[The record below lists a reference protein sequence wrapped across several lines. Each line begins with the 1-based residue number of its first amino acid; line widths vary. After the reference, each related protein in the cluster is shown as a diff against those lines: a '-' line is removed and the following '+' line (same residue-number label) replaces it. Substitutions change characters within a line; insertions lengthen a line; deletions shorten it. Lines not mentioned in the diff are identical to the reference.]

1 MHECELCEKSFICE
15 LDKHIHNAWLKK
27 TRLGMIRKAI
37 AVTSNKGGCGL
48 TLFSLLLAAKIKQKG
63 YKTALLETSMSAYLP
78 YYMGMEDAE
87 GLEIV
92 PGGIVPPAS
101 QMGFPYLSPLLFMGS
116 DSKPLLWD
124 KEAILKFIKKM
135 IINTNWGDVDILL
148 LDMPFC
154 HVDMIKDLSSF
165 MGDKLSQ
172 SVLLLDHKSKDS
184 SQAKAYTSF
193 VKEHTSL
200 LKIVSS
206 PSRIQGK
213 ISEKRTMLPFV
224 DEVHNSNVP
233 LSEVP
238 SMLLDA
244 YDSPLE
250 EVSKVCL
257 SIF

>member
-27 TRLGMIRKAI
+27 TRLGMIRKTI
-37 AVTSNKGGCGL
+37 VVTSNKGGCGL

-63 YKTALLETSMSAYLP
+63 YKTALIETSLSSYLP
-78 YYMGMEDAE
+78 YYMGFDGTE
-87 GLEIV
+87 GLDIV
-92 PGGIVPPAS
+92 PGGIVPPVS
-101 QMGFPYLSPLLFMGS
+101 TFGYPYLSPLLFMGNS
-116 DSKPLLWD
+116 PKPLFWD
-124 KEAILKFIKKM
+124 KEATLKFIKKM

-154 HVDMIKDLSSF
+154 QAEMIKDLISF

-172 SVLLLDHKSKDS
+172 SVLLLDEKSRES
-184 SQAKAYTSF
+184 AQAKVYTSF
-193 VKEHTSL
+193 IKEHTSL
-200 LKIVSS
+200 LKVVSS
-206 PSRIQGK
+206 PSTVQGK
-213 ISEKRTMLPFV
+213 VSEKKTMLPFV
-224 DEVHNSNVP
+224 DDVCNSDVL

-238 SMLLDA
+238 AMVVDA
-244 YDSPLE
+244 YDEPLE